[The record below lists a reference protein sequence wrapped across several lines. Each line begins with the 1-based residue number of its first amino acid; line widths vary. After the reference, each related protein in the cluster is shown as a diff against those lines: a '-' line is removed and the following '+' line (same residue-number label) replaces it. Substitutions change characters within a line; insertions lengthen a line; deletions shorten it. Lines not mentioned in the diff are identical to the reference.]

1 VVADAVNSVLKQLEM
16 LKCKVQRVHVFA
28 SCKLLINAC
37 PPAQGR
43 SLPNLVAHGVRCT
56 VQDQYAS
63 SAPRQRSGP
72 REQGDL
78 SPLAFHLTVA

>member
-1 VVADAVNSVLKQLEM
+1 VVADAVVCVPKQLEM

-37 PPAQGR
+37 PPAQGQ
-43 SLPNLVAHGVRCT
+43 SLASLVAHGVRST
-56 VQDQYAS
+56 VQDHSAS

-72 REQGDL
+72 REREIAAPSGD
-78 SPLAFHLTVA
+78 T